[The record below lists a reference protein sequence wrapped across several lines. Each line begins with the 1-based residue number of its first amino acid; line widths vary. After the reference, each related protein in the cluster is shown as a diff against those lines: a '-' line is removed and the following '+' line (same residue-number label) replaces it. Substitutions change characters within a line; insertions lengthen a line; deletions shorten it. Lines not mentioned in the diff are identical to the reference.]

1 MTNANSGSDYDWHSD
16 LKELIGARKHAPSV
30 LFLTCSMQA
39 PRQRR
44 SSSMKRCSFAVVLL
58 FVIGGF
64 ALSPTGS
71 GWAPIFNGKD
81 LSGWKKNGVE
91 KWVVDQ
97 GTILCQSTENKYGYL
112 TTDKT
117 YTNFV
122 LRLKFKGEA
131 EGNSGVF
138 VHSRIT
144 SIDPQHGPDI
154 EGMQVEV
161 DPGKGK
167 HTGGLYESGG
177 RGWVAMPT
185 AEGENALKPGE
196 WNDLEL
202 SVQGAH
208 IVTKLNG
215 VTVVEYTDPSPKF
228 ANGVIALQIHT
239 GGGVKMRWKDIQVN
253 EN

>member
-1 MTNANSGSDYDWHSD
+1 
-16 LKELIGARKHAPSV
+16 
-30 LFLTCSMQA
+30 
-39 PRQRR
+39 
-44 SSSMKRCSFAVVLL
+44 MKRCIFAVVLL
-58 FVIGGF
+58 FTLAVAGQT
-64 ALSPTGS
+64 PTRS
-71 GWAPIFNGKD
+71 GWTPLFSGKD
-81 LSGWKKNGVE
+81 LSGWKKNGDE
-91 KWVVDQ
+91 KWVADQ
-97 GTILCQSTENKYGYL
+97 GTILCESTANKYGYL
-112 TTDKT
+112 TTEKT
-117 YTNFV
+117 YGNFD

-144 SIDPQHGPDI
+144 GIDPEHGPDI

-185 AEGENALKPGE
+185 ADGENALKPGE
-196 WNDLEL
+196 WNDLEI

-208 IVTKLNG
+208 MVTHLNG
-215 VTVVEYTDPSPKF
+215 VKVVDYTDPSPKF
-228 ANGVIALQIHT
+228 TDGVIALQIHT
-239 GGGVKMRWKDIQVN
+239 GGGVKMRWKDIEIK

>member
-1 MTNANSGSDYDWHSD
+1 
-16 LKELIGARKHAPSV
+16 
-30 LFLTCSMQA
+30 
-39 PRQRR
+39 
-44 SSSMKRCSFAVVLL
+44 MKRCSSAVVLL
-58 FVIGGF
+58 LVLTAAGQ
-64 ALSPTGS
+64 APTGS
-71 GWAPIFNGKD
+71 GGTALFNGKD
-81 LSGWKKNGVE
+81 LSGWKKHGDE

-97 GTILCQSTENKYGYL
+97 GTILCESTANKYGYL
-112 TTDKT
+112 TTEKT
-117 YTNFV
+117 YKNFV
-122 LRLKFKGEA
+122 LHLKFKGEA

-144 SIDPQHGPDI
+144 GIDPQHGPDI

-196 WNDLEL
+196 WNDLKV
-202 SVQGAH
+202 SVAGPH
-208 IVTKLNG
+208 ITTYLNG
-215 VTVVEYTDPSPKF
+215 AKVVDYTDPTPKF
-228 ANGVIALQIHT
+228 TDGVIALQIHT
-239 GGGVKMRWKDIQVN
+239 GGGVKMRWKEIEIK

>member
-1 MTNANSGSDYDWHSD
+1 
-16 LKELIGARKHAPSV
+16 
-30 LFLTCSMQA
+30 
-39 PRQRR
+39 
-44 SSSMKRCSFAVVLL
+44 MKRCT
-58 FVIGGF
+58 F
-64 ALSPTGS
+64 ALILLLALAAASQERS
-71 GWAPIFNGKD
+71 GWTPLFNGKD
-81 LSGWKKNGVE
+81 LSGWKKNGDE

-97 GTILCQSTENKYGYL
+97 GTILCESTANKYGYL
-112 TTDKT
+112 STEKT

-138 VHSRIT
+138 IHSRIT
-144 SIDPQHGPDI
+144 GIDPQHGPDI

-185 AEGENALKPGE
+185 PEGENALKPGE
-196 WNDLEL
+196 WNDLEV

-208 IVTKLNG
+208 IVTNLNG
-215 VTVVEYTDPSPKF
+215 VTVVDYTDPLPKF
-228 ANGVIALQIHT
+228 ADGVIALQIHT
-239 GGGVKMRWKDIQVN
+239 GGGVKMRWKNIEVKKN
-253 EN
+253 

>member
-1 MTNANSGSDYDWHSD
+1 MRNS
-16 LKELIGARKHAPSV
+16 
-30 LFLTCSMQA
+30 T
-39 PRQRR
+39 
-44 SSSMKRCSFAVVLL
+44 MKRCT
-58 FVIGGF
+58 F
-64 ALSPTGS
+64 ALILLLALAAASQERS
-71 GWAPIFNGKD
+71 GWTPLFNGKD
-81 LSGWKKNGVE
+81 LSGWKKNGDE

-97 GTILCQSTENKYGYL
+97 GTILCESTANKYGYL
-112 TTDKT
+112 STEKT
-117 YTNFV
+117 YKNFV

-138 VHSRIT
+138 IHSRIT
-144 SIDPQHGPDI
+144 GMDPEHGPDI

-196 WNDLEL
+196 WNDLEV

-228 ANGVIALQIHT
+228 ADGVIALQIHT
-239 GGGVKMRWKDIQVN
+239 GGGVKMRWKDIQVK